1 MPGTFLYCE
10 SCIKAKQSGLV
21 KTYCNALEIHIANVT
36 GHIFKAGVLIVPPGP
51 KR

>member
-10 SCIKAKQSGLV
+10 SCIKAKQAGLV
-21 KTYCNALEIHIANVT
+21 KTYCNTLEIHIANVT
-36 GHIFKAGVLIVPPGP
+36 GQISKASAPVFPSGP